1 MSNQSFSWNPELTA
15 HFNGAP
21 ELVLLDLDGTLVNS
35 IPSLTIATDSML
47 AKLSLPLAG
56 TDKVSH
62 WVGNG
67 IEKLVRRA
75 LADGIEEQALALS
88 KETVS
93 AARVH
98 FDAAYLD
105 ALTNNATGAYP
116 GVEEWLNAV
125 TIPKVLITNKARVFT
140 EPLIKSLG
148 WNKHFVQIICG
159 DDLTDKKPSPLPLL
173 HACKTQGIAPERTF
187 MVGDSRNDIQAAK
200 AAGMACVAVS
210 YGYNHG
216 EDIRLAG
223 ADWLVDNL
231 LELLA

>member
-21 ELVLLDLDGTLVNS
+21 ELALLDLDGTLINS
-35 IPSLTIATDSML
+35 IPDLTIATDNML
-47 AKLSLPLAG
+47 AKLGLPLAG
-56 TDKVSH
+56 TEKVSH

-67 IEKLVRRA
+67 IDKLVRRA
-75 LADGIEEQALALS
+75 LANGVEEQALALS
-88 KETVS
+88 KDAVS

-105 ALTNNATGAYP
+105 ALTSATGAYP
-116 GVEEWLNAV
+116 GVEEWLNTV

-140 EPLIKSLG
+140 EPIIESLG

-159 DDLTDKKPSPLPLL
+159 DDLADKKPSPLPLL
-173 HACKTQGIAPERTF
+173 HACKTQGIAPERAF
-187 MVGDSRNDIQAAK
+187 MVGDSRNDIQAAR
-200 AAGMACVAVS
+200 AAGMVCVAVS

>member
-1 MSNQSFSWNPELTA
+1 MSDWNPEITA

-21 ELVLLDLDGTLVNS
+21 KLALLDLDGTLINS
-35 IPSLTIATDSML
+35 IPDLTTATDSML
-47 AKLSLPLAG
+47 AQLNLPLAG
-56 TDKVSH
+56 TEKVSH

-67 IEKLVRRA
+67 IDKLVRRA
-75 LADGIEEQALALS
+75 LAHGVEEQALALS
-88 KETVS
+88 NAEVS

-98 FDAAYLD
+98 FDAAYLSV
-105 ALTNNATGAYP
+105 LTSATGAYL
-116 GVEEWLNAV
+116 GVEDWLNTV

-140 EPLIKSLG
+140 EPIIKALG

-159 DDLTDKKPSPLPLL
+159 DDLAEKKPSPLPLL
-173 HACKTQGIAPERTF
+173 HACETQGIAQEHAF
-187 MVGDSRNDIQAAK
+187 MVGDSRNDVQAAK

-223 ADWLVDNL
+223 ADWVVDNL